1 MPRPSALST
10 RGVSDDH
17 QTDFYL
23 HGKHYGAIGRRHR
36 VVGQSRRQ
44 PLRLSI
50 ADTADFG
57 ILRMVAEQSDEALRL
72 LKDAGFIARETD
84 VIGVGVPDRPGE
96 LARIMALLSDKDSI
110 SSIFRPRW
118 NIRSTR
124 P

>member
-10 RGVSDDH
+10 RGVSDDY
-17 QTDFYL
+17 QTDFHL
-23 HGKHYGAIGRRHR
+23 HGKHYEPTGRRHR

-57 ILRMVAEQSDEALRL
+57 ILRMVAEQPDEALRL
-72 LKDAGFIARETD
+72 FKDAGFIARETD

-96 LARIMALLSDKDSI
+96 LARIMALLRDQGSI
-110 SSIFRPRW
+110 PSIFLPRW
-118 NIRSTR
+118 NTRSTR
-124 P
+124 Q